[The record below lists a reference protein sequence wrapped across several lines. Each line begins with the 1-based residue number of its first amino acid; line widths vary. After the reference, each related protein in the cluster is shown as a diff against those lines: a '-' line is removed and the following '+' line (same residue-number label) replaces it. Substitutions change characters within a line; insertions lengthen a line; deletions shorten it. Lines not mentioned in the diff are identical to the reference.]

1 VGEVVALLVLDHL
14 VDLGL
19 LVHLEEILL
28 DPLEHSPMVDLSDRC
43 QPVVLP
49 MDNNIE
55 LVMESQEKQLQ

>member
-1 VGEVVALLVLDHL
+1 VAALLVLDHL